1 METLPMYFSVDDVR
15 DTIFSDFC
23 HISQNQCYDKMFEK
37 TSSILS
43 KKTAHIFTEF
53 LGENILKLPTSVP
66 GSFSKT
72 FFVVFSPRFHT
83 QKVKKRAI

>member
-1 METLPMYFSVDDVR
+1 MFNEYYSCISMETLPMYFSVDDVR

-43 KKTAHIFTEF
+43 KKTPIFSPNF
-53 LGENILKLPTSVP
+53 WA
-66 GSFSKT
+66 KT
-72 FFVVFSPRFHT
+72 F
-83 QKVKKRAI
+83 